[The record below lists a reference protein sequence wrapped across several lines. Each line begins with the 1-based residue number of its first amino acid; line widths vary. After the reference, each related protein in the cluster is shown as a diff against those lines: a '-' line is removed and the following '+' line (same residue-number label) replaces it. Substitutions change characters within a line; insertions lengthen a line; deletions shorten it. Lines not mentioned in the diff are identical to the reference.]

1 MDMMELEIIAA
12 ERCHDGLVAIEQ
24 ELIRA
29 RARFAPLSSSHEAY
43 AVIAEEVDE
52 FWDAVKA
59 NNERA
64 ALAEVVQIAA
74 TALRFLVER
83 PPMDKRNGAS

>member
-1 MDMMELEIIAA
+1 MT
-12 ERCHDGLVAIEQ
+12 
-24 ELIRA
+24 
-29 RARFAPLSSSHEAY
+29 
-43 AVIAEEVDE
+43 EEVDE

-83 PPMDKRNGAS
+83 QPMDKRNGAS

>member
-1 MDMMELEIIAA
+1 MLLPLTGQVDRVRLSAYTRPDVIQQGDTNVQAA
-12 ERCHDGLVAIEQ
+12 R
-24 ELIRA
+24 
-29 RARFAPLSSSHEAY
+29 LSPQRRS
-43 AVIAEEVDE
+43 VMAEEVDE

-64 ALAEVVQIAA
+64 ALSEVVQIAA

-83 PPMDKRNGAS
+83 QPMDKRNGAS